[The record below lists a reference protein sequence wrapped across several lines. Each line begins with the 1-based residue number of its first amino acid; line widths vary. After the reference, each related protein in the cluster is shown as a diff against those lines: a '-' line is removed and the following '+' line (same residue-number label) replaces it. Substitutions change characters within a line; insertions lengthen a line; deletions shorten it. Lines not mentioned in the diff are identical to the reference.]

1 MTEERDQRAVALML
15 ALSEGRDDALNALME
30 DWSAPLIAYLTKL
43 TGSLSTGEDLAQETF
58 VRIYRHKLDYRPHQ
72 KFSTWLYAI
81 ATNLARNHHRWKQR
95 HPEDSVEPEN
105 LSDLAAAATT
115 DDPHQSASR
124 GETMRALA
132 QAMKKLPDT
141 YREALLLSTSQGMS
155 HSQIARVQNST
166 EKAVELR
173 IYRARQILRDLMATH
188 LDES

>member
-1 MTEERDQRAVALML
+1 MTEERDERAVSLML
-15 ALSEGRDDALNALME
+15 ALSEGRDDALNALMA
-30 DWSAPLIAYLTKL
+30 DWSAPLIAYLSKL
-43 TGSLSTGEDLAQETF
+43 TGSVSTGEDLAQETF

-72 KFSTWLYAI
+72 KFSTWMYAI

-105 LSDLAAAATT
+105 LSGLAAAATT

-124 GETMRALA
+124 SETMRALA

-141 YREALLLSTSQGMS
+141 YSEALLLSTSQGLS
-155 HSQIARVQNST
+155 HSQIARVQDST
-166 EKAVELR
+166 EKAVEVR
-173 IYRARQILRDLMATH
+173 IYRARQILRELMAAH